1 MQKYTNRMDRDAVAE
16 YVATAQSTVREFPQ
30 MDEATTKETVLSD
43 FLGLLDWDVPK
54 DAKLEYSVE
63 AFGKTYKVDYALV
76 LEGKP
81 VAFIEAKGV
90 DTALTDDHRNQLQDY
105 LRNEEASLGILTN
118 GEQYEFYRRDGAQS
132 NLSATAELRDLT
144 ERVNLLK
151 ACSKQAIRNDES
163 ETILSR
169 IEELQSARTELR
181 ERKDEISNEVEQL
194 IVGELSDVIA
204 QQAESQSKELIDRLV
219 EDIEREVYVPDSE
232 DIDGEVDLPDGPDQS
247 EDEYI
252 VEVVDDETVVHRRS
266 SDNQRAVMGQI
277 ADYLVVNHDLVS
289 ELEPL
294 PYVPGR
300 TKRIVDEVQERSEDE
315 VGMRAVY
322 ELDGGYYLNTHDN
335 ADGKKRTL
343 RRLAE
348 KCDLD
353 VRFSGA
359 W

>member
-1 MQKYTNRMDRDAVAE
+1 MRKYTNRMDRDAVEE

-30 MDEATTKETVLSD
+30 MDEATTKEAVVSN
-43 FLGLLDWDVPK
+43 FLVLLDWNVPE
-54 DAKLEYSVE
+54 DTKLEYSVE

-105 LRNEEASLGILTN
+105 LKNEEASLGILTN

-132 NLSATAELRDLT
+132 NLSATAELGDLT

-181 ERKDEISNEVEQL
+181 KRKDEISNEVEQL

-219 EDIEREVYVPDSE
+219 EDIEREVYVPDGE
-232 DIDGEVDLPDGPDQS
+232 DIEGEVDLSDESDQPVGGYVVRIL
-247 EDEYI
+247 DEG
-252 VEVVDDETVVHRRS
+252 TVVEQQS
-266 SDNQRAVMGQI
+266 DDNQSAVMAQ
-277 ADYLVVNHDLVS
+277 VVNSLAVNYDLVS
-289 ELEPL
+289 KLKPL

-300 TKRIVDEVQERSEDE
+300 SKPIIDDRPARPDDDIE
-315 VGMRAVY
+315 MRRFR
-322 ELDGGYYLNTHDN
+322 ELDGGYYLNTHHN

-343 RRLAE
+343 RRLVK